1 VASRESPLSSHD
13 GGTRKG
19 EEKVKVVVV
28 VVGLEVVTEVVVVE
42 GVDAGQHR
50 RASARSLSVVVVG
63 VGVVVVV
70 VVVGGVDVGW
80 LVMGGVDVGEPV
92 MASGS
97 SLSLSP
103 TLPSICSAPEPDGLS
118 PRSLSPEAI
127 AQDPNDRRMAMA
139 AGH

>member
-1 VASRESPLSSHD
+1 
-13 GGTRKG
+13 
-19 EEKVKVVVV
+19 
-28 VVGLEVVTEVVVVE
+28 
-42 GVDAGQHR
+42 
-50 RASARSLSVVVVG
+50 
-63 VGVVVVV
+63 
-70 VVVGGVDVGW
+70 
-80 LVMGGVDVGEPV
+80 MGGVDVGEPV

-97 SLSLSP
+97 SLSLSLSP